1 MFDQVLNT
9 LMLYQRNSLGIK
21 QAEAVLRRCSVN
33 KMFLKILQDSHENI
47 CAKVSFL
54 IKFFKRHSGAGV
66 FL

>member
-33 KMFLKILQDSHENI
+33 KMSLKILQDSHENI

-54 IKFFKRHSGAGV
+54 IKLFKRHSGAGV